1 MIMILN
7 MNYILELH
15 IRPVDPH
22 SSQLKD
28 KIIEK
33 YTTLRLLTYGK
44 HYNKDI
50 LHKDVIGVRQQLTKN
65 ALLKGI

>member
-1 MIMILN
+1 MILN

-15 IRPVDPH
+15 IRLVDPH

-33 YTTLRLLTYGK
+33 YTTLRLLAYGK

-65 ALLKGI
+65 ALFKGI